1 MKRGLDVGT
10 TTKKITKWHILSI
23 GLVILSLAGV
33 FLWWGLSYVNTTFEK
48 FLIVIA
54 SLLLVLVSS
63 IFFIL
68 FAISFEKS
76 HNVFLYDKKIKKNIL
91 LENLTFERVCE
102 FLDIYLGLVFHGRK
116 SLVIGDVF
124 NSDLLKDVPKEYYPL
139 IQIRVLLI
147 WIEIDSDS
155 KWKQFAFAEKVY
167 IDTMEE
173 VLFNYGEKLI
183 SSKIQYLWASYTGDN
198 TEIKDFFCNNI
209 DYLKEFILNYVKA
222 NIHSFD

>member
-10 TTKKITKWHILSI
+10 TIKKVTKWHILSI

-116 SLVIGDVF
+116 SLVVEDVF

-147 WIEIDSDS
+147 WIEMDSDN

-173 VLFNYGEKLI
+173 ALFNYGEKLI